1 MRAFLKA
8 IPAASLVALITAA
21 GSSVYAQAPAQ
32 SAAPAAGTLPA
43 TIPLFPLEDAALF
56 PHGARPF
63 HIFEPRYR
71 EMVADA
77 LKGDRIIGMVTLQPG
92 FEANYDGRPAIYGV
106 GCAGY
111 IEEVE
116 ELPDGRYNIL
126 LRGVVKFRVN
136 GEDQSRAYRLAK
148 VTAMPEPVAEDQKAA
163 LHKQRQ
169 RIETLL
175 TMPGADAAIPPDV
188 ADEEVIDAVSQ
199 YVPLNPSERQAL
211 LEQEGI
217 VARGQAL
224 IDLLESR
231 PKSVR

>member
-1 MRAFLKA
+1 M
-8 IPAASLVALITAA
+8 SLAKRTAELVVFALLVCGPVLGRTAQQPPPDP
-21 GSSVYAQAPAQ
+21 GR
-32 SAAPAAGTLPA
+32 LPA

-71 EMVADA
+71 TMVADA

-136 GEDQSRAYRLAK
+136 EEDQSRAYRLAK
-148 VTAMPEPVAEDQKAA
+148 VTAIPEPVTDDQKAP

-175 TMPGADAAIPPDV
+175 TMPGADPAIPPDV

-199 YVPLNPSERQAL
+199 YLPLNPSERQAL
-211 LEQEGI
+211 LEQEGM

-224 IDLLESR
+224 IDRLESQ
-231 PKSVR
+231 PKPVR

>member
-1 MRAFLKA
+1 MTRTKRAAWFVV
-8 IPAASLVALITAA
+8 VALLAY
-21 GSSVYAQAPAQ
+21 GPVFAQTPQ
-32 SAAPAAGTLPA
+32 QPPPDPGRLPA

-63 HIFEPRYR
+63 HIFESRYR
-71 EMVADA
+71 AMVADA

-92 FEANYDGRPAIYGV
+92 FEPNYEGRPAIYGV

-116 ELPDGRYNIL
+116 ELPDGRFNIL
-126 LRGVVKFRVN
+126 LRGLVKFRVT
-136 GEDQSRAYRLAK
+136 GEDQSRAYRLAR
-148 VTAMPEPVAEDQKAA
+148 VTAIPEAVVDDQKAA

-175 TMPGADAAIPPDV
+175 TMPGADPAIPPDV

-199 YVPLNPSERQAL
+199 YVPLDPSQRQAL
-211 LEQEGI
+211 LEQEGT

-224 IDLLESR
+224 IELLESR
-231 PKSVR
+231 PKPIR

>member
-1 MRAFLKA
+1 MT
-8 IPAASLVALITAA
+8 PAKRSAWIAVVALLAFGPVFAQTAQQPPPDP
-21 GSSVYAQAPAQ
+21 GR
-32 SAAPAAGTLPA
+32 LPA

-71 EMVADA
+71 AMVADA

-92 FEANYDGRPAIYGV
+92 FEPNYEGRPAIYGV

-116 ELPDGRYNIL
+116 ELPDGRFNIL
-126 LRGVVKFRVN
+126 LRGLVKFRVT
-136 GEDQSRAYRLAK
+136 GEDQSRTYRLAR
-148 VTAMPEPVAEDQKAA
+148 VTAIPEPVVDDQKAA
-163 LHKQRQ
+163 LRKQRQ
-169 RIETLL
+169 RIEILL
-175 TMPGADAAIPPDV
+175 TPPGADPAIPPDV

-199 YVPLNPSERQAL
+199 YVPLDPSQRQAL
-211 LEQEGI
+211 LEQDGT

-224 IDLLESR
+224 IELLESR
-231 PKSVR
+231 PKPVR

>member
-1 MRAFLKA
+1 L
-8 IPAASLVALITAA
+8 IVALVTIL
-21 GSSVYAQAPAQ
+21 GSPVFAQ
-32 SAAPAAGTLPA
+32 SAAQTPAPPADTLPA
-43 TIPLFPLEDAALF
+43 LIPLFPLEDAALF

-71 EMVADA
+71 AMVADA

-111 IEEVE
+111 IEQVE

-126 LRGVVKFRVN
+126 LRGLVKFRVN
-136 GEDQSRAYRLAK
+136 GEDQSRAYRLAR
-148 VTAMPEPVAEDQKAA
+148 VTALPEPIADAQKDAI
-163 LHKQRQ
+163 HKQRQ
-169 RIETLL
+169 RVETLL
-175 TMPGADAAIPPDV
+175 TRPGSDPAIPPDV

-199 YVPLNPSERQAL
+199 YVPLDPSERQAL
-211 LEQEGI
+211 LELEGS

-224 IDLLESR
+224 VDLLES
-231 PKSVR
+231 KSKPPR

>member
-1 MRAFLKA
+1 MRPDRTARALLVLVCSAFLVQS
-8 IPAASLVALITAA
+8 PAL
-21 GSSVYAQAPAQ
+21 AQAPADK
-32 SAAPAAGTLPA
+32 LPA

-71 EMVADA
+71 AMVADA

-92 FEANYDGRPAIYGV
+92 FEANYQGRPAIYGV

-126 LRGVVKFRVN
+126 LRGLVKFRIN
-136 GEDQSRAYRLAK
+136 EEDQSRAYRLAR
-148 VTAMPEPVAEDQKAA
+148 VTAIPEPVVDDQKAA
-163 LHKQRQ
+163 LRKQRQ
-169 RIETLL
+169 RIEVLL
-175 TMPGADAAIPPDV
+175 TMPGADSAIPPDV
-188 ADEEVIDAVSQ
+188 GDEEVIDAVSQ
-199 YVPLNPSERQAL
+199 YVQLDPSQRQAL
-211 LEQEGI
+211 LEQEGL

-224 IDLLESR
+224 IELLESR
-231 PKSVR
+231 AKPVR